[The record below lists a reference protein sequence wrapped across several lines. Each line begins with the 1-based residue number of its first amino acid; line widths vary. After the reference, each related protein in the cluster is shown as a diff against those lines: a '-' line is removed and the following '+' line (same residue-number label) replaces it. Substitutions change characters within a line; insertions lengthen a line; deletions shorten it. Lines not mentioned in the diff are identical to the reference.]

1 MFGSI
6 RLCLSNKPC
15 LSSLMLKP
23 HIYYYQS
30 NSNIPKTCISE
41 TLIKRTFFTRK
52 PCMMITLLARS
63 YSSRPPR
70 PRRLEDPNVYAKEFK
85 KSRGASNTALYILS
99 FIVFF
104 VGVSYASVPL
114 YRMFCAETG
123 YGGMYHYLR
132 IDNPRAFI
140 FKSDIF

>member
-1 MFGSI
+1 
-6 RLCLSNKPC
+6 
-15 LSSLMLKP
+15 
-23 HIYYYQS
+23 
-30 NSNIPKTCISE
+30 
-41 TLIKRTFFTRK
+41 
-52 PCMMITLLARS
+52 MMITLLARS

>member
-63 YSSRPPR
+63 YSSQRPPP
-70 PRRLEDPNVYAKEFK
+70 PRSRPNVQYANKEFRNNWD
-85 KSRGASNTALYILS
+85 KSNYGKEFSKRSGASNTALYILS

-104 VGVSYASVPL
+104 VGVSYAAVPL

-123 YGGMYHYLR
+123 YGGNH
-132 IDNPRAFI
+132 F
-140 FKSDIF
+140 